1 MKQVLKEIQD
11 GTFARNW
18 IDENRQG
25 RPNFQRL
32 REEERNHQLERVGAE
47 LRRMMVWLD
56 GKKKDPVR
64 S

>member
-1 MKQVLKEIQD
+1 LKEIQD

-47 LRRMMVWLD
+47 LRRMMAWLD
-56 GKKKDPVR
+56 GKKKEPVQ